1 MVEFFAGWTTLRD
14 YKRSCARFEELLAAR
29 KVLRNFIAFEA
40 GLGEYKSSLDGARE
54 HVIQKRSNR
63 LFESNLK
70 SNEYLDAIGIVKRFG
85 GGSPRFDSTVDV
97 AAVPFVQ
104 GIKKSPKRQ
113 EAFRRYQRFIKG
125 QGLLPETYSLLYEH
139 ESRQLFDEDDKDV
152 AASDEF
158 KSIRKAL

>member
-29 KVLRNFIAFEA
+29 KVLRNFIAFE
-40 GLGEYKSSLDGARE
+40 GGEGEYKSSLDGARE

-85 GGSPRFDSTVDV
+85 GGRPRFDSTVDV
-97 AAVPFVQ
+97 AAGPFVQ
-104 GIKKSPKRQ
+104 GIKKSPNGE
-113 EAFRRYQRFIKG
+113 EAFWCITRVLQDQRILSG
-125 QGLLPETYSLLYEH
+125 SYTLLH
-139 ESRQLFDEDDKDV
+139 
-152 AASDEF
+152 AH
-158 KSIRKAL
+158 